1 MVNIKKI
8 LLALIGNNVIIVKVG
23 EKPHLTLFY
32 EALSLDDY
40 KRLTKNKVEWLKF
53 EVTHI
58 EPLGNT
64 LRVEIKENTL

>member
-1 MVNIKKI
+1 MINIEKI
-8 LLALIGNNVIIVKVG
+8 LLALVGNNVIIVKVG
-23 EKPHLTLFY
+23 KKPYLKLFY
-32 EALSLDDY
+32 KALSLDDY

-58 EPLGNT
+58 EPLVNA